1 MSQLSIVDV
10 AGQYTELKRTGQEWK
25 GLCPFHSE
33 KTPSFFVNEEKAVFY
48 CYGCLEGGDVIA
60 FIEKIEGLGFKDAL
74 TRLGVEEPPRRSR
87 EDQAARDEAKE
98 IVGWAS
104 RVSEQ
109 IGEKLR
115 AIGQTQRLLAEFT
128 DRDLANWEL
137 KSLRR
142 QWTLLTVIDDD
153 LADPVSMVELYEN
166 REIIE
171 GLLTL

>member
-1 MSQLSIVDV
+1 M
-10 AGQYTELKRTGQEWK
+10 
-25 GLCPFHSE
+25 
-33 KTPSFFVNEEKAVFY
+33 
-48 CYGCLEGGDVIA
+48 IA